1 MKTQDSSNV
10 APNDVLSS
18 PAVGYH
24 YGTYEGESN
33 VGFMFLVEVALG
45 RESSITQCKCSLT
58 KAPNG
63 YDSVVARGS
72 CEPGN
77 SMGNRSNKNE
87 INHLIANIT
96 SNNEIIID
104 NGTMNE
110 VLEVKQEL

>member
-1 MKTQDSSNV
+1 MTDFI
-10 APNDVLSS
+10 LFS
-18 PAVGYH
+18 PVGDH
-24 YGTYEGESN
+24 YGIFEGERN

-45 RESSITQCKCSLT
+45 RESSITQCDGSLT

-96 SNNEIIID
+96 SNNEIILD